1 MLLNYD
7 FLEFENGKTENRT
20 RDYSLTKDIDKELEA
35 KRLAKS
41 TRPKV
46 KIKEGLSLRATLDA
60 FGEELS
66 RLKREQN
73 KETIKGSTIEATS
86 LNSIVNKI
94 KSGLPFGTISAF
106 RPFKDAFIKDFTE
119 KERELLIE
127 AYKSGYKASQLDKVA
142 KNWNDDPN
150 PIDASYLADA
160 FLREYRTI
168 ALKLSTALG
177 KSFVSKFLNPKSEAT
192 MKDFM
197 SSKEFV
203 GRYRYTQKDN
213 MERTQQLKK
222 LLDSKRDFIGYI
234 QVIGYW
240 KDNLEDALIPDNK
253 FLNPKSEATMKDFMS
268 SKEFVGRYRYTQK
281 DNMER
286 TQQLKKLLDSKRDFI
301 GYIQV
306 IGYWKDNLEDALI
319 PDKETSFFV
328 FVNEPSSTFY
338 LRNHLLLWARQFNQA
353 AICYC
358 DNAKT
363 DKVELVSALPN
374 DFGDVWAKFTD
385 ITFTIPLIQSLTRLH
400 NKVYTFFEKKNMEN
414 YGVSFEE
421 LSTTK
426 LKAMGMPKD
435 IEGFNIPCKAYIE
448 RHIKT
453 TIYSSLGVERNYP
466 GRTFDMDKIQQ
477 YEQQAI
483 KRLDLQRCS
492 KSKSFKASYNHNIKV
507 NNLVKALRQGK
518 KVSKTLIAKVLAN
531 TIDTDAGYCFISPT
545 DLATQLNNISPRLS
559 KSIVT
564 AIEQAEGVRLTYALI
579 DKITYNSLHNIL
591 SFIFDIDNPLNDQDL
606 EELVIEVPR
615 EALKNV
621 KLPQIKNVLTT
632 QIFEGAYHFKS

>member
-7 FLEFENGKTENRT
+7 FLEFVDEPQRNT
-20 RDYSLTKDIDKELEA
+20 SLIASIDKA
-35 KRLAKS
+35 LADRKLA
-41 TRPKV
+41 RQNKPRV
-46 KIKEGLSLRATLDA
+46 RIKGGLSLRATLDA

-66 RLKREQN
+66 RLKNSQDT
-73 KETIKGSTIEATS
+73 TIKATS

-106 RPFKDAFIKDFTE
+106 RPFKDAFVKDFTE

-177 KSFVSKFLNPKSEAT
+177 KSFVNKFLNPKSETT
-192 MKDFM
+192 MRDLM

-203 GRYRYTQKDN
+203 TRYRYTQKDN
-213 MERTQQLKK
+213 MKRTQQLKS
-222 LLDSKRDFIGYI
+222 LLDSKRH
-234 QVIGYW
+234 
-240 KDNLEDALIPDNK
+240 
-253 FLNPKSEATMKDFMS
+253 FL
-268 SKEFVGRYRYTQK
+268 
-281 DNMER
+281 
-286 TQQLKKLLDSKRDFI
+286 

-328 FVNEPSSTFY
+328 FTNEPSSTFDLASY
-338 LRNHLLLWARQFNQA
+338 LLLLARLFNQA

-385 ITFTIPLIQSLTRLH
+385 ITFTIPLTQSITRLH

-477 YEQQAI
+477 YELQAI

-507 NNLVKALRQGK
+507 NNLVNAMLKGK
-518 KVSKTLIAKVLAN
+518 KVSRTLIAKALAN
-531 TIDTDAGYCFISPT
+531 TIDTDAGYCFIS
-545 DLATQLNNISPRLS
+545 DLATQLGNISPRLS

-579 DKITYNSLHNIL
+579 DKVSYNSLHNIL
-591 SFIFDIDNPLNDQDL
+591 SFIFDIDNPLSDQAF
-606 EELVIEVPR
+606 EELVVEVPR

-621 KLPQIKNVLTT
+621 KLPQIKNVLTA
-632 QIFEGAYHFKS
+632 QIFDGAYQFRN

>member
-7 FLEFENGKTENRT
+7 FLEFVDEPQRNT
-20 RDYSLTKDIDKELEA
+20 SLTSAIDKA
-35 KRLAKS
+35 LADKKLA
-41 TRPKV
+41 RQNKPRV
-46 KIKEGLSLRATLDA
+46 KIKDNLSLRATLDA

-73 KETIKGSTIEATS
+73 TETIKGSTIESAN

-119 KERELLIE
+119 KERELLIY
-127 AYKSGYKASQLDKVA
+127 AYKSGYSR
-142 KNWNDDPN
+142 
-150 PIDASYLADA
+150 ADA
-160 FLREYRTI
+160 DKIAKLWQDKSAKVDWHKPIKAKDFFKGNTNIYRTLRNLFGQKFMNSYI
-168 ALKLSTALG
+168 A
-177 KSFVSKFLNPKSEAT
+177 PKSETT
-192 MKDFM
+192 MRDFM
-197 SSKEFV
+197 SSDKFV
-203 GRYRYTQKDN
+203 KKYRFTQKDN
-213 MERTQQLKK
+213 MKRTRQLKS
-222 LLDSKRDFIGYI
+222 LLDSKRHFLGYI

-240 KDNLEDALIPDNK
+240 KDNLED
-253 FLNPKSEATMKDFMS
+253 T
-268 SKEFVGRYRYTQK
+268 
-281 DNMER
+281 
-286 TQQLKKLLDSKRDFI
+286 LL
-301 GYIQV
+301 
-306 IGYWKDNLEDALI
+306 

-328 FVNEPSSTFY
+328 FANEPSSTFDLASY
-338 LRNHLLLWARQFNQA
+338 LLLLARLFNQA

-363 DKVELVSALPN
+363 DKVELVSTLPN

-385 ITFTIPLIQSLTRLH
+385 ITFSVPNDLPQSLTRLH

-426 LKAMGMPKD
+426 LKAMRMPKD

-453 TIYSSLGVERNYP
+453 SIYSSLGGERNYP
-466 GRTFDMDKIQQ
+466 GRTFDMDKVQQ
-477 YEQQAI
+477 YELQAI

-507 NNLVKALRQGK
+507 NNLVKAMRQGK
-518 KVSKTLIAKVLAN
+518 KVSRTLIAKVLAN
-531 TIDTDAGYCFISPT
+531 TIDIDAGYCFIS

-564 AIEQAEGVRLTYALI
+564 AIEQAQGIRLTYALI
-579 DKITYNSLHNIL
+579 DKVTYNSLHNIL
-591 SFIFDIDNPLNDQDL
+591 SFIFDIDNPLSDQAF

-621 KLPQIKNVLTT
+621 KLPQIKNVLTA
-632 QIFEGAYHFKS
+632 QIFDGAYHFRGNDYKFKG

>member
-7 FLEFENGKTENRT
+7 FLEFVDEPRQRNT
-20 RDYSLTKDIDKELEA
+20 SLTSAIDKA
-35 KRLAKS
+35 MADKKLARQNKPS
-41 TRPKV
+41 VRVLGKAMP
-46 KIKEGLSLRATLDA
+46 LSKFLDA
-60 FGEELS
+60 VGDELS

-73 KETIKGSTIEATS
+73 TETIKGSTIES
-86 LNSIVNKI
+86 SNLNSIVNKI

-142 KNWNDDPN
+142 KNWNNDPN

-177 KSFVSKFLNPKSEAT
+177 KSFVSKFLNPKSETT
-192 MKDFM
+192 MKDLM

-203 GRYRYTQKDN
+203 ERYRYTQKDN
-213 MERTQQLKK
+213 MERTQQLKR
-222 LLDSKRDFIGYI
+222 LLD
-234 QVIGYW
+234 
-240 KDNLEDALIPDNK
+240 N
-253 FLNPKSEATMKDFMS
+253 
-268 SKEFVGRYRYTQK
+268 
-281 DNMER
+281 
-286 TQQLKKLLDSKRDFI
+286 KRDFI

-358 DNAKT
+358 QNSVYNNKDRYY
-363 DKVELVSALPN
+363 VELVSAEPKR
-374 DFGDVWAKFTD
+374 FGKVDAKFTD
-385 ITFTIPLIQSLTRLH
+385 ITFSIPKELPHSLTRLQ
-400 NKVYTFFEKKNMEN
+400 NKVYTFFEKNPEKDN
-414 YGVSFEE
+414 YGIAF
-421 LSTTK
+421 
-426 LKAMGMPKD
+426 KD
-435 IEGFNIPCKAYIE
+435 IVKTQIKATYMPHNIGNLTDTFENEIKGFIKRTQSRVRAYGYPKTFNIDEIE
-448 RHIKT
+448 
-453 TIYSSLGVERNYP
+453 NW
-466 GRTFDMDKIQQ
+466 
-477 YEQQAI
+477 EQQAI
-483 KRLDLQRCS
+483 KTREQRKCAM
-492 KSKSFKASYNHNIKV
+492 SKSFKASYNHNIQV
-507 NNLVKALRQGK
+507 NNLVNAMRQGK
-518 KVSKTLIAKVLAN
+518 KVSRTLIAKVLAN

-545 DLATQLNNISPRLS
+545 DLATQLGNISPRLS
-559 KSIVT
+559 KSIVL

-579 DKITYNSLHNIL
+579 DKVIYNSLHNSL
-591 SFIFDIDNPLNDQDL
+591 SFIFDIDNPLSYQVLNQ
-606 EELVIEVPR
+606 LVVEVPR

-621 KLPQIKNVLTT
+621 KLPQIKNVLTA
-632 QIFEGAYHFKS
+632 QIFDGAYQFKN

>member
-7 FLEFENGKTENRT
+7 FLELVDEPQRNN
-20 RDYSLTKDIDKELEA
+20 SLTASIDKA
-35 KRLAKS
+35 LADRKLA
-41 TRPKV
+41 RQNKPRV
-46 KIKEGLSLRATLDA
+46 RIKEGLSLRATLDA

-66 RLKREQN
+66 RLKSSQN
-73 KETIKGSTIEATS
+73 TETAIKSSTIEATS
-86 LNSIVNKI
+86 LNSILKKI

-106 RPFKDAFIKDFTE
+106 RPFKPAFEKDFT
-119 KERELLIE
+119 KDERDLLIE
-127 AYKSGYKASQLDKVA
+127 AYKSGYSK
-142 KNWNDDPN
+142 
-150 PIDASYLADA
+150 ADA
-160 FLREYRTI
+160 DKITQYWQNKPTKIDLHKPIKAKDFFKGNTNIYRTLRNLFGQKFMDSYI
-168 ALKLSTALG
+168 A
-177 KSFVSKFLNPKSEAT
+177 PKSETT
-192 MKDFM
+192 MKDLM

-203 GRYRYTQKDN
+203 ERYRYTQKDN
-213 MERTQQLKK
+213 MERTQQLKS

-240 KDNLEDALIPDNK
+240 KDNLK
-253 FLNPKSEATMKDFMS
+253 
-268 SKEFVGRYRYTQK
+268 
-281 DNMER
+281 
-286 TQQLKKLLDSKRDFI
+286 
-301 GYIQV
+301 
-306 IGYWKDNLEDALI
+306 DALI

-328 FVNEPSSTFY
+328 FANEPSSTFDLASY
-338 LRNHLLLWARQFNQA
+338 LLLLARLFNQA

-374 DFGDVWAKFTD
+374 DFGDVWAKFTN
-385 ITFTIPLIQSLTRLH
+385 ITFSVPNELPQSLTRLH

-453 TIYSSLGVERNYP
+453 TIYSSLGAERNYP

-477 YEQQAI
+477 YELQAI
-483 KRLDLQRCS
+483 KRLDLQRCAM
-492 KSKSFKASYNHNIKV
+492 SKSFKASYNHNIKV
-507 NNLVKALRQGK
+507 NSLVNAMLQGK
-518 KVSKTLIAKVLAN
+518 KVSRTLIAKVLAN
-531 TIDTDAGYCFISPT
+531 TIDTDAGYCFIS
-545 DLATQLNNISPRLS
+545 DLATQLGNISPRLS

-564 AIEQAEGVRLTYALI
+564 AIEQAQGIRLTYALI

-591 SFIFDIDNPLNDQDL
+591 SFIFDIDNPLNDQAF
-606 EELVIEVPR
+606 EELVVEVPR

-621 KLPQIKNVLTT
+621 KLPQIKNVLSA
-632 QIFEGAYHFKS
+632 QIFERAYHFKG

>member
-7 FLEFENGKTENRT
+7 FLEFVDEPQRNN
-20 RDYSLTKDIDKELEA
+20 SLSLSASIDKA
-35 KRLAKS
+35 LADRKLARQNKPS
-41 TRPKV
+41 IRVLGKAMP
-46 KIKEGLSLRATLDA
+46 LSKFLDA
-60 FGEELS
+60 VGDEIS
-66 RLKREQN
+66 RLKYDMSH
-73 KETIKGSTIEATS
+73 KTIKGSTIESAN
-86 LNSIVNKI
+86 LISIYKKI
-94 KSGLPFGTISAF
+94 ASGLPFGTISAF
-106 RPFKDAFIKDFTE
+106 RPFKDAFYKDFTE

-127 AYKSGYKASQLDKVA
+127 AYKGGYKVSQLDKVA

-177 KSFVSKFLNPKSEAT
+177 KSFVSKFLNPKSETT
-192 MKDFM
+192 MRDFM
-197 SSKEFV
+197 SSDKFV
-203 GRYRYTQKDN
+203 KKYRYTQKDN
-213 MERTQQLKK
+213 MKRTRQLKS
-222 LLDSKRDFIGYI
+222 LLDSKRDF
-234 QVIGYW
+234 
-240 KDNLEDALIPDNK
+240 L
-253 FLNPKSEATMKDFMS
+253 
-268 SKEFVGRYRYTQK
+268 
-281 DNMER
+281 
-286 TQQLKKLLDSKRDFI
+286 

-328 FVNEPSSTFY
+328 FTNEPSSTFDLASY
-338 LRNHLLLWARQFNQA
+338 LLLLARLFNQA

-358 DNAKT
+358 QNSVYNNKDRYY
-363 DKVELVSALPN
+363 VELVSAEPKS
-374 DFGDVWAKFTD
+374 FGKVWAKFTD
-385 ITFTIPLIQSLTRLH
+385 ITFSIPNDLPQSLTRLH

-453 TIYSSLGVERNYP
+453 TIYSSLGAERNYP

-477 YEQQAI
+477 YELQAI

-518 KVSKTLIAKVLAN
+518 KVSRTLIAKVLAN
-531 TIDTDAGYCFISPT
+531 TIDTDAGYCFIS
-545 DLATQLNNISPRLS
+545 DLATQLGNISPRLS

-579 DKITYNSLHNIL
+579 DKVIYNSLHNIL
-591 SFIFDIDNPLNDQDL
+591 SFIFDIDNPLNDQVF

-621 KLPQIKNVLTT
+621 KLPQIKNVLTA
-632 QIFEGAYHFKS
+632 QIFDGAYHFKS

>member
-7 FLEFENGKTENRT
+7 FLEFVDEPKRNT
-20 RDYSLTKDIDKELEA
+20 SLTSAIDKA
-35 KRLAKS
+35 LADKKLA
-41 TRPKV
+41 RQNKPRV
-46 KIKEGLSLRATLDA
+46 KIKDGLSLRATLDA

-73 KETIKGSTIEATS
+73 TETIKGSTIESAN

-106 RPFKDAFIKDFTE
+106 RPFKPAFEKDFTE

-177 KSFVSKFLNPKSEAT
+177 KSFVSKFLNPKSETT
-192 MKDFM
+192 MKDLM

-203 GRYRYTQKDN
+203 ERYRYTQKDN
-213 MERTQQLKK
+213 MERTQQLK
-222 LLDSKRDFIGYI
+222 R
-234 QVIGYW
+234 
-240 KDNLEDALIPDNK
+240 
-253 FLNPKSEATMKDFMS
+253 
-268 SKEFVGRYRYTQK
+268 
-281 DNMER
+281 
-286 TQQLKKLLDSKRDFI
+286 LLDSKRDFI

-358 DNAKT
+358 QNSVYNNKDRYY
-363 DKVELVSALPN
+363 VELVNATPKR
-374 DFGDVWAKFTD
+374 FGKVEAKFTD
-385 ITFTIPLIQSLTRLH
+385 ITFSIPKELPHSLTRLK
-400 NKVYTFFEKKNMEN
+400 NKVYTFFERNPEKDN
-414 YGVSFEE
+414 YGIAF
-421 LSTTK
+421 
-426 LKAMGMPKD
+426 KD
-435 IEGFNIPCKAYIE
+435 IVKTQIKATYMPHTIGNLTDTFENEIKGFIKRTQSRLRAYGYPKSFNVDEIE
-448 RHIKT
+448 
-453 TIYSSLGVERNYP
+453 NW
-466 GRTFDMDKIQQ
+466 
-477 YEQQAI
+477 EQQAI
-483 KRLDLQRCS
+483 KTREQRKCS
-492 KSKSFKASYNHNIKV
+492 KSKSFKASYNHNIQV

-518 KVSKTLIAKVLAN
+518 KVSRTLIAKALAN

-545 DLATQLNNISPRLS
+545 DLATQLGNISPRLS

-564 AIEQAEGVRLTYALI
+564 AIEQAEGVRLNYALI

-591 SFIFDIDNPLNDQDL
+591 SFIFDIDNPLSDQAF
-606 EELVIEVPR
+606 ERLVIEVPR

-621 KLPQIKNVLTT
+621 KLPQIKNVLTA
-632 QIFEGAYHFKS
+632 QIFDGAYQFRGNDYKFKG

>member
-7 FLEFENGKTENRT
+7 FLEFVDEPQRNN
-20 RDYSLTKDIDKELEA
+20 SLTASIDKA
-35 KRLAKS
+35 LADRKLA
-41 TRPKV
+41 RQNKPKV
-46 KIKEGLSLRATLDA
+46 KIKDNLSLSETLDA
-60 FGEELS
+60 YGREVS
-66 RLKREQN
+66 RLKNQQ
-73 KETIKGSTIEATS
+73 ETIKASTIESAN

-106 RPFKDAFIKDFTE
+106 RPFKPAFEKDFT
-119 KERELLIE
+119 KDERDLLIE
-127 AYKSGYKASQLDKVA
+127 AYKSGYKVSQLDKVA
-142 KNWNDDPN
+142 KNWNNDHN

-177 KSFVSKFLNPKSEAT
+177 KSFVSKFLNPKSETT

-203 GRYRYTQKDN
+203 KKYRYTQKDN
-213 MERTQQLKK
+213 MKRTRQLKS
-222 LLDSKRDFIGYI
+222 LLDSKRHFLGYI

-240 KDNLEDALIPDNK
+240 KDNLEDAL
-253 FLNPKSEATMKDFMS
+253 L
-268 SKEFVGRYRYTQK
+268 
-281 DNMER
+281 
-286 TQQLKKLLDSKRDFI
+286 
-301 GYIQV
+301 
-306 IGYWKDNLEDALI
+306 

-328 FVNEPSSTFY
+328 FTNEPSSTFDLASY
-338 LRNHLLLWARQFNQA
+338 LLLLARLFNQA

-385 ITFTIPLIQSLTRLH
+385 ITFTIPLTQSLTRLH

-426 LKAMGMPKD
+426 LKAMIMPKD

-453 TIYSSLGVERNYP
+453 TIYSSLGGERNYP

-477 YEQQAI
+477 YELQAI

-507 NNLVKALRQGK
+507 NNLVNAMRQGK
-518 KVSKTLIAKVLAN
+518 KVSRTLIAKVLAN

-564 AIEQAEGVRLTYALI
+564 AIEQAEGVRLNYALI
-579 DKITYNSLHNIL
+579 DKVTYNSLHNIL
-591 SFIFDIDNPLNDQDL
+591 SFIFDIDNPLSDQAF
-606 EELVIEVPR
+606 ERLVIEVPR

-621 KLPQIKNVLTT
+621 KLPQIKNVLTA
-632 QIFEGAYHFKS
+632 QIFDGAYHFKS